1 MRCKYINISKYQVSC
16 HQANV
21 LLELTVKTVAFSNT
35 NFCIHCTQVMQQNGI
50 DISMSQAMLI
60 TLLPAMLPS
69 LMTNLKYISPVSML
83 ANVALL
89 FGLIAT
95 LVIAFSDGPMPSIS
109 ERDYFTGGSQLA
121 LFFGTALF
129 SYEGIA
135 LILPL
140 RNSMREPEKFT
151 NRFGVLNVTM
161 FFITA
166 LFIFTG
172 FVSYMRW
179 GDEVAGSITL
189 NLEVEEV

>member
-1 MRCKYINISKYQVSC
+1 MSC

-21 LLELTVKTVAFSNT
+21 LFELTVKTVAFSNT
-35 NFCIHCTQVMQQNGI
+35 NVCIHLFIRTQVMQQNGI

-60 TLLPAMLPS
+60 TLLPAMIPS

-95 LVIAFSDGPMPSIS
+95 LVIAFSDGPMPSIT

>member
-1 MRCKYINISKYQVSC
+1 MIYS
-16 HQANV
+16 
-21 LLELTVKTVAFSNT
+21 
-35 NFCIHCTQVMQQNGI
+35 QVMQQNDI
-50 DISMSQAMLI
+50 DISMNQAMLI
-60 TLLPAMLPS
+60 TLLPAMIPS

-89 FGLIAT
+89 FGLVAT
-95 LVIAFSDGPMPSIS
+95 LVIAFSDGPMPSFG
-109 ERDYFTGGSQLA
+109 ERDSFTGGSQLA

-161 FFITA
+161 FLITA